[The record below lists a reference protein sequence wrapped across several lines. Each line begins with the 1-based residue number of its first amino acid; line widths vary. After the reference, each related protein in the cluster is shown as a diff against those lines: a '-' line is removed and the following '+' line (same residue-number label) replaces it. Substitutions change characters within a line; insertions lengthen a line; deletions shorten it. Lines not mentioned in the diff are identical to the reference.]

1 MNRNA
6 NLSVTVKAPP
16 VIANKQTLADR
27 GDAPAIAAANWF
39 TFGGLHFVTSNGK
52 TVLQE
57 DTRTILEQMI
67 ILVRPLEISQQILV
81 GQWRDLVS
89 FVFKYFLVFIV
100 LLHVG
105 ISMLAPLWIAKIF
118 PVFTITEES
127 STFLVLFGC
136 CNAALML
143 WLAAR
148 SEEGKKFRTLQGY

>member
-1 MNRNA
+1 MLFYFISLISIYMALCYVGFVLIIKMAVIVHNKVRN
-6 NLSVTVKAPP
+6 
-16 VIANKQTLADR
+16 
-27 GDAPAIAAANWF
+27 F
-39 TFGGLHFVTSNGK
+39 
-52 TVLQE
+52 
-57 DTRTILEQMI
+57 
-67 ILVRPLEISQQILV
+67 
-81 GQWRDLVS
+81 LVS